1 MRALV
6 LALVLAVSA
15 PLFAEEPF
23 YLKDGDR
30 VVFYGDSITDQRL
43 YTTFVETYVRTRFP
57 KLKVSFVHS
66 GWGGDRVTGGGGGPI
81 DVRLTR
87 DVVAYHPSVVTVM
100 LGMNDGSYRA
110 YDPAIFATYSQ
121 GYEKLVASLKQQ
133 LPGVRITAIRPS
145 PYDDINFTPG
155 FEGGYNGVLVRYGDF
170 IQQLAQKQELTVADL
185 NAPVVKMLQT
195 AKMNDAVLA
204 AKILPD
210 RVHPGPAGHLIMAEC
225 LLRAWGAPS
234 VVSSVTLDAK
244 AGTAEAKK
252 TQVSDVKTAGSTIS
266 WMQEDEALP
275 MPVNLNDKPTALAV
289 TSSDFEAALNQETL
303 QVTGLPAGNFALT
316 IDAKP
321 VGTFA
326 AAELE
331 KGVNLAEKAT
341 PMAEQA
347 ARVHDLTLKRT
358 NVHNARW
365 RVVEVPLAPEQ
376 LSKSSAAMAGLDAL
390 DEELAVKQVSEAQPK
405 PHRYELTPAP

>member
-1 MRALV
+1 MRALL
-6 LALVLAVSA
+6 LALVLAVTA

-30 VVFYGDSITDQRL
+30 VVFYGDSITAQRL
-43 YTTFVETYVRTRFP
+43 YTSFVETYVRTRFP

-66 GWGGDRVTGGGGGPI
+66 GWGGDRVSGGGGGPI
-81 DVRLTR
+81 DLRLSR

-133 LPGVRITAIRPS
+133 LSGVRITAIRPS

-170 IQQLAQKQELTVADL
+170 IQQLSAKEHLTVADL
-185 NAPVVKMLQT
+185 NAPVVKMLVA
-195 AKMNDAVLA
+195 AKATDPSTA

-225 LLRAWGAPS
+225 LLRAWNAPAL
-234 VVSSVTLDAK
+234 VSTVTVDAK
-244 AGTAEAKK
+244 AGTVTGQK
-252 TQVSDVKTAGSTIS
+252 TQISEVQAGDRTIS
-266 WMQEDEALP
+266 WTQLDEALP
-275 MPVNLNDKPTALAV
+275 MPVNLNDKATALAV
-289 TSSDFEAALNQETL
+289 SSSDFETALNEETVR
-303 QVTGLPAGNFALT
+303 VTGMPAGNFALS
-316 IDAKP
+316 IDGRQLG
-321 VGTFA
+321 VFSST
-326 AAELE
+326 ELE
-331 KGVNLAEKAT
+331 KGLNLAQRPT
-341 PMAEQA
+341 PMTDQA
-347 ARVHDLTLKRT
+347 GRVHELTLKRT
-358 NVHNARW
+358 SLHDARW
-365 RVVEVPLAPEQ
+365 HAVEVPLPVEQ
-376 LSKSSAAMAGLDAL
+376 LTKTTEALAVLDAL
-390 DEELAVKQVSEAQPK
+390 DTEVMEKQIATAQPK